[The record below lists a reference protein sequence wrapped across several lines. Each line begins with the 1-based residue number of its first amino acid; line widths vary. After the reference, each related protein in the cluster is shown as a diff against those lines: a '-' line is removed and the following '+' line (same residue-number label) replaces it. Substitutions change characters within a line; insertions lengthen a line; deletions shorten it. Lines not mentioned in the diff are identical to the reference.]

1 MKVGVIAFQ
10 GAVSEHMQMIDS
22 LLGKGSGVAVRSAEE
37 LERVSAVIIPG
48 GESTTIGK
56 LMRSSGVFRKLKELG
71 DSSFPIWG
79 TCAGMIMLARE
90 GDAQVERTGE
100 LLGLMD
106 MRVKR
111 NAFGRQRESF
121 EEELEVAGIGRCH
134 CVFIRAPAVERI
146 YGRCRALAHFGRYIV
161 AAEQGNLLATAFHPE
176 LSGDSRFHRYFI
188 SKVDKSIFLN
198 R

>member
-10 GAVSEHMQMIDS
+10 GAVSEHIHMIDAV
-22 LLGKGSGVAVRSAEE
+22 LGEGRGVAVRSAEE

-48 GESTTIGK
+48 GESTTIGR
-56 LMRSSGVFRKLKELG
+56 LMRNSGVFRKLRELG
-71 DSSFPIWG
+71 ETGFPIWG
-79 TCAGMIMLARE
+79 TCAGMIMLAKE
-90 GDAQVERTGE
+90 GDEQVKRTGE
-100 LLGLMD
+100 LLSLMD
-106 MRVKR
+106 MRVRR

-121 EEELEVAGIGRCH
+121 EKELEVEGIGRYRCI
-134 CVFIRAPAVERI
+134 FIRAPAVERV
-146 YGRCRALAHFGRYIV
+146 YGKCRALAHFGGYIV

-176 LSGDSRFHRYFI
+176 LSGDARFHKYFI

>member
-10 GAVSEHMQMIDS
+10 GAVSEHVHIIDS
-22 LLGKGSGVAVRSAEE
+22 LLGEGSSVAVRSEKE
-37 LERVSAVIIPG
+37 LEKVSAVIIPG

-56 LMRSSGVFRKLKELG
+56 LMRNSGVFRKLKQLG
-71 DSSFPIWG
+71 ESGFPIWG
-79 TCAGMIMLARE
+79 TCAGMIMLAKE
-90 GDAQVERTGE
+90 GDEQVKRTGE

-106 MRVKR
+106 MKVRR

-121 EEELEVAGIGRCH
+121 EEELDIAGIGRYH
-134 CVFIRAPAVERI
+134 CIFIRAPAVEKV
-146 YGRCRALAHFGRYIV
+146 YGRCKALARFGKYIV

-176 LSGDSRFHRYFI
+176 LSGNFKFHEYFI
-188 SKVDKSIFLN
+188 SKV

>member
-10 GAVSEHMQMIDS
+10 GAVSEHIQMIDS
-22 LLGKGSGVAVRSAEE
+22 LLGRGSGVAVRSEEE
-37 LERVSAVIIPG
+37 LEGVSAVIVPG

-56 LMRSSGVFRKLKELG
+56 LMRNSGVFRELKELG
-71 DSSFPIWG
+71 GSGFPIWG

-90 GDAQVERTGE
+90 GDSQVERTGE

-106 MRVKR
+106 MKVRR

-121 EEELEVAGIGRCH
+121 EEELEVSGIGRYH
-134 CVFIRAPAVERI
+134 CVFIRAPGVERV
-146 YGRCRALAHFGRYIV
+146 YGRCRALAHFGKYIV

-176 LSGDSRFHRYFI
+176 LSGDARFHKYFI

>member
-10 GAVSEHMQMIDS
+10 GAVSEHIHMIDS
-22 LLGKGSGVAVRSAEE
+22 LLDAGSGVAVRSADE
-37 LERVSAVIIPG
+37 LEGVSAVIIPG

-56 LMRSSGVFRKLKELG
+56 LMRSSGVFKKLKELG
-71 DSSFPIWG
+71 ESGFPIWG

-90 GDAQVERTGE
+90 GDVQVERTGE

-106 MRVKR
+106 MRVRR

-121 EEELEVAGIGRCH
+121 EEELEVAGVGRCH
-134 CVFIRAPAVERI
+134 CVFIRAPAVERV
-146 YGRCRALAHFGRYIV
+146 YGKCRALARFGKYIV
-161 AAEQGNLLATAFHPE
+161 AAEQENLLATAFHPE
-176 LSGDSRFHRYFI
+176 LSGDARFHEYFI
-188 SKVDKSIFLN
+188 RKV